1 MCVVSASVLFFSS
14 RTYPLPL
21 VRTMMSL
28 ISSINL
34 MIAGCCDN
42 KRVSKMGNFP
52 FVAILKECVKEFLT
66 WKVASR
72 FDIFPL
78 DQYLG
83 GFGHLG
89 CSCEIDHKITQI

>member
-1 MCVVSASVLFFSS
+1 MENV
-14 RTYPLPL
+14 
-21 VRTMMSL
+21 
-28 ISSINL
+28 
-34 MIAGCCDN
+34 
-42 KRVSKMGNFP
+42 P

-72 FDIFPL
+72 FDILPC

-89 CSCEIDHKITQI
+89 CSCGP